1 MLDYYT
7 KVSSM
12 TDDKIITEIQNLQK
26 KLYKIHPE
34 SPMYSQMLELISIAQ
49 NVHEERLFKQRFSN
63 VKDEVVDIGEIE
75 EVVYTPNYDADDLLR
90 AVVELYRK
98 K

>member
-7 KVSSM
+7 KISM
-12 TDDKIITEIQNLQK
+12 MADDKIVSEIQNLQK
-26 KLYKIHPE
+26 KLYKIDPA
-34 SPMYSQMLELISIAQ
+34 SPMYSQMLELINIAQ
-49 NVHEERLFKQRFSN
+49 NVHEERMFKQRYSN
-63 VKDEVVDIGEIE
+63 LKDEVFDIGEIE